1 MNFLGGLDGR
11 LTLSRDVTPAVL
23 WGTSWLREPLIAHH
37 IAGVEDDARAG
48 ILALTTDDDL
58 AALRRHI
65 QACPAVVALIPRSDS
80 SENAARVVRALELGV
95 SAILPNDAPVAA
107 IAAALIGA
115 VEGRVTVDPFASEL
129 AVRGLRA
136 RADHRGRYPIT
147 SREREVLGL
156 LVEGNTIAEIAG
168 CLGIGFHTAQTHV
181 KNLYRKLAVGSK
193 AEATAIALR
202 NQLV

>member
-1 MNFLGGLDGR
+1 M
-11 LTLSRDVTPAVL
+11 TPAVL

-48 ILALTTDDDL
+48 ILALTTDDDIT
-58 AALRRHI
+58 ALRRHI
-65 QACPAVVALIPRSDS
+65 QACPGLAVVALIPRSDS
-80 SENAARVVRALELGV
+80 TENAARIVRALELGV
-95 SAILPNDAPVAA
+95 AAILPNDAPVAA
-107 IAAALIGA
+107 IAAALLGA
-115 VEGRVTVDPFASEL
+115 VEGRVTVDPFATEL

-136 RADHRGRYPIT
+136 RADHRVRYPIT

-181 KNLYRKLAVGSK
+181 KNLYRKLAVGSN